1 MVVFHSYVSLPEGN
15 QPDSQFA
22 VFKWRVSQYSQ
33 GCAMAGSGSNGRNV
47 GPPEPRHQEP
57 GDFARPRHNVMGWE
71 ITSKQK
77 SFFSSPDISIL
88 YIIEIEICIY
98 IYKLLLLICQQW
110 WGSMKFQHF
119 FVLSGQPRPAPGR
132 THVWLWL
139 PWLRPESAT
148 CGNGPVRKA
157 GLEKKYV

>member
-1 MVVFHSYVSLPEGN
+1 MDNYLLSSKFTLLNCGN
-15 QPDSQFA
+15 QPHSQFA
-22 VFKWRVSQYSQ
+22 VFKWRVSQDSQ

-71 ITSKQK
+71 ITSI
-77 SFFSSPDISIL
+77 FFFFTGHQYFI
-88 YIIEIEICIY
+88 YYRNRNRNICIY
-98 IYKLLLLICQQW
+98 ILIIIDDLPA
-110 WGSMKFQHF
+110 MMRFQHF

>member
-1 MVVFHSYVSLPEGN
+1 MDLSIYPLKMVIFHSYVSLPEGN

-98 IYKLLLLICQQW
+98 IYI
-110 WGSMKFQHF
+110 
-119 FVLSGQPRPAPGR
+119 
-132 THVWLWL
+132 
-139 PWLRPESAT
+139 
-148 CGNGPVRKA
+148 
-157 GLEKKYV
+157 